1 MAATLRAL
9 DLFAGAGGAS
19 LGLKQAGHELVLA
32 AEWDGDA
39 CATHRAALPS
49 CPVYQGDVRQL
60 DPPAAE
66 LWWASPPCQ
75 AWSSAGRRRGA
86 QDTRN
91 GWPWV
96 WELYDRAAFK
106 PSCLI
111 VENVA
116 GMTHH
121 SKAGHGDPLRC
132 AGCYL
137 QRVVLPELRA
147 RFPHVV
153 SRVLDAADY
162 GLPQR
167 RRRLFIVASVQ
178 PYSWPAATHCAPDS
192 LLRHAGRQRWRTMRD
207 ALTPAAVYV
216 GGGSNPHGKNKA
228 HERSF
233 RDLSDSPC
241 TTITA
246 AQIGNAGPFVY
257 ETAGHLEP
265 WRSYGDA
272 LGLHVHADDCDMDED
287 CVCHMADGPYVL
299 HHGRNTPR
307 NPRQERVVPSC
318 EPSPA
323 VSGAGNQLLDRA
335 TGRRRLTVDECAT
348 LQGFPVWPWQGIK
361 RSQYRQCGNAVP
373 PELARVLAAQV
384 VP

>member
-75 AWSSAGRRRGA
+75 AWSTAGSKRGA

-116 GMTHH
+116 SMTQH
-121 SKAGHGDPLRC
+121 SRRYHGDPLRC

-137 QRVVLPELRA
+137 ERVVLPELRA

-167 RRRLFIVASVQ
+167 RRRLFIVASVE
-178 PYSWPAATHCAPDS
+178 PYSWPAATHGPAS
-192 LLRHAGRQRWRTMRD
+192 LLGR
-207 ALTPAAVYV
+207 
-216 GGGSNPHGKNKA
+216 N
-228 HERSF
+228 
-233 RDLSDSPC
+233 
-241 TTITA
+241 
-246 AQIGNAGPFVY
+246 
-257 ETAGHLEP
+257 LEP

-272 LGLHVHADDCDMDED
+272 LGLHVHDVCCDMGVD
-287 CVCHMADGPYVL
+287 CTCHVADGPYVL
-299 HHGRNTPR
+299 HHGRNTAR
-307 NPRQERVVPSC
+307 NPKQERHRPSD
-318 EPSPA
+318 EPAPA
-323 VSGAGNQLLDRA
+323 VSGKGNQLLQSAYGDV
-335 TGRRRLTVDECAT
+335 RRLTVDQCAT

-361 RSQYRQCGNAVP
+361 RSQYRQVGNAVP